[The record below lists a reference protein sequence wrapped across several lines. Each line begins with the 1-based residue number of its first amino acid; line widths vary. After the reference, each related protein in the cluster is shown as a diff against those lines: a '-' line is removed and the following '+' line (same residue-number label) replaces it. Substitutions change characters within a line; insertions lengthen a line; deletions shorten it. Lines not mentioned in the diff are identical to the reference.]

1 MRKYLWLLI
10 VAGAVRG
17 LESDVRSQEKAVTK
31 ADITKEVRIEK
42 PTNTIL
48 AQQSGNI
55 ADHGKY
61 FVNPKVQ
68 PGSVLWHPTL
78 AAACEAARKSGKPVL
93 LFQMMG
99 KLDDQF
105 C

>member
-1 MRKYLWLLI
+1 MRKCLWLVI
-10 VAGAVRG
+10 AAGAAWG
-17 LESDVRSQEKAVTK
+17 LESAGRGQEKSITK
-31 ADITKEVRIEK
+31 ADITKTVRIEK
-42 PTNTIL
+42 PANTIL
-48 AQQSGNI
+48 ARQSAGVVSN
-55 ADHGKY
+55 GKD

-68 PGSVLWHPTL
+68 PGGVHWHSTL
-78 AAACEAARKSGKPVL
+78 TAACEAARKSGKPVL

>member
-1 MRKYLWLLI
+1 MAPGKSLLVLAGFI
-10 VAGAVRG
+10 AVAKPCAFGQQRLHKVG
-17 LESDVRSQEKAVTK
+17 DVAKGTV
-31 ADITKEVRIEK
+31 IEK
-42 PTNTIL
+42 PVSNFLVLNTTD
-48 AQQSGNI
+48 ASSS
-55 ADHGKY
+55 AKE

-68 PGSVLWHPTL
+68 PGHVHWHPSFES
-78 AAACEAARKSGKPVL
+78 ACEAARKSGKPVL

>member
-1 MRKYLWLLI
+1 MLRKKWLFVLGAFVT
-10 VAGAVRG
+10 VAGSSAFG
-17 LESDVRSQEKAVTK
+17 QQKTVTT
-31 ADITKEVRIEK
+31 ADLTTSTVIEK
-42 PTNTIL
+42 TASTIL
-48 AQQSGNI
+48 AHNTAG
-55 ADHGKY
+55 AAATGRD

-68 PGSVLWHPTL
+68 PGKVHWHASFESACK
-78 AAACEAARKSGKPVL
+78 AAKKSGKPVL